1 MNELQGHIAWIEIN
15 GNLSLVGIELL
26 PGLFLKAIVID
37 TPQTASYLQK
47 GLQVLAVF
55 KETEV
60 IIGVGEQLQISLQNQ
75 IPVKIS
81 QIEKGKLLS
90 KLSLESDAGNL
101 SSIISTAAVDNLNLQ
116 MGDSVFAMVKL
127 NEVMLRGL

>member
-1 MNELQGHIAWIEIN
+1 MNELQGHIAWVETN

-26 PGLFLKAIVID
+26 PGLFLKSIVID
-37 TPQTASYLQK
+37 TPQTTSYLQK

-60 IIGVGEQLQISLQNQ
+60 VIGVGEQLQISLQNQ

>member
-1 MNELQGHIAWIEIN
+1 MNELQGHIAWVETS
-15 GNLSLVGIELL
+15 GNLSLVAIEIY
-26 PGLFLKAIVID
+26 PGLILKAIVID
-37 TPQTASYLQK
+37 TPQTASYLQE
-47 GLQVLAVF
+47 GSQVLAVF

-75 IPVKIS
+75 IPVKIT

-90 KLSLESDAGNL
+90 KLTLESNSGNL
-101 SSIISTAAVDNLNLQ
+101 RSIISTTAVHNLNLKT
-116 MGDSVFAMVKL
+116 GDWVLAMVKL